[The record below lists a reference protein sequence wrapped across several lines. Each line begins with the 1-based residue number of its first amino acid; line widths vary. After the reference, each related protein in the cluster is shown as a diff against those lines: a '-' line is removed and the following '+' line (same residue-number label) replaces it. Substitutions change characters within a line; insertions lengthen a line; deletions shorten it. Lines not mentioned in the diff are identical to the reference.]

1 MKKIILDTIDDTL
14 SRFFFYDRKNDERL
28 PLGAIGEAVK
38 NGEITAEEIAQEFE
52 RIIREALR

>member
-14 SRFFFYDRKNDERL
+14 SRFFFYDRRNDERL
-28 PLGAIGEAVK
+28 PPGAIDEAVK
-38 NGEITAEEIAQEFE
+38 NGEITVEEIVQEFE